1 MSCKDPVG
9 RGRWVLLGVVVLTV
23 LAGCHGEQEWE
34 PLTEQKIYVSDR
46 FFDVAITGPKS
57 AYVVGYRGKM
67 IHTDDAGFSWSH
79 VDLPTDRSL
88 FSIGF
93 ADDGRNGWMVG
104 EAGLILKTSDG
115 GKTWTEQ
122 HAELWL
128 DKECADPEERKFR
141 TEDDPCS
148 SGYLFA
154 LSVVDENT
162 AHAIGDKSLYTRTTD
177 GGKTWH
183 TQTITIEGQDIDPDL
198 ALAFEDPVLYDIE
211 FLDAKTGFI
220 VGEFGKIYRTDDGGD
235 NWREQQASVM
245 DESVLDILDLPTF
258 FDVEFSDRNNGIVAG
273 LDGRIAVT
281 TDGGNDW
288 NFVANNVSDY
298 IDPFYSVAVKPNG
311 DRWVV
316 GASGQVSFA
325 PAGKPFVKG
334 DLGSAVNNWLRRMRF
349 YDDKVGWVVGGFGLI
364 MYTDDGGETWF
375 RRLG

>member
-34 PLTEQKIYVSDR
+34 PLTEQKVYVSDR
-46 FFDVAITGPKS
+46 FFDVSVTGPKS
-57 AYVVGYRGKM
+57 AYVIGYRGKM
-67 IHTDDAGFSWSH
+67 IYTDDTGFTWSH
-79 VDLPTDRSL
+79 VELPTDRSL
-88 FSIGF
+88 FSIDF
-93 ADDGRNGWMVG
+93 AEDGQHGWMVG
-104 EAGLILKTSDG
+104 EAGLILRTNDG
-115 GKTWTEQ
+115 GKIWTEQ
-122 HAELWL
+122 HADLWL
-128 DKECADPEERKFR
+128 DKACADPEERKFR

-148 SGYLFA
+148 HGYLFA
-154 LSVVDENT
+154 VSVVDANT

-177 GGKTWH
+177 GGKTWQ

-211 FLDAKTGFI
+211 FLDAKTGYI

-245 DESVLDILDLPTF
+245 DDSVLDILDLPTF
-258 FDVEFSDRNNGIVAG
+258 FDIEFSDRNNGIVAG

-281 TDGGNDW
+281 NDGGKDW
-288 NFVANNVSDY
+288 NFVPNHVADY
-298 IDPFYSVAVKPNG
+298 IDPFYSVAIMPNG
-311 DRWVV
+311 ARWVV
-316 GASGQVSFA
+316 GASGQVVFA
-325 PAGKPFVKG
+325 PPGKPFAKG
-334 DLGSAVNNWLRRMRF
+334 DLGSAVNNWLRRVRF
-349 YDDKVGWVVGGFGLI
+349 YDEKVGWLVGGFGLI